1 MSAWLVYFLFS
12 YYSAGNT
19 GCGKDM
25 NSITP
30 IKFIFFKEGSTS
42 TQTGLKFI
50 KIYLK
55 YILIRMVTKYNIKP
69 CLI

>member
-12 YYSAGNT
+12 YNSAGNT

-25 NSITP
+25 NSIIP
-30 IKFIFFKEGSTS
+30 IKYNFFKEGST
-42 TQTGLKFI
+42 QKGLKFI

-55 YILIRMVTKYNIKP
+55 IY
-69 CLI
+69 